1 MNYSR
6 RPLWNNNDNEN
17 DNNDDHV
24 KNINYKNKLK
34 EVTSNGS
41 ENPDLWD
48 LNGSKISWFQ
58 ISWNSWSNCGI
69 IK

>member
-34 EVTSNGS
+34 E
-41 ENPDLWD
+41 
-48 LNGSKISWFQ
+48 
-58 ISWNSWSNCGI
+58 
-69 IK
+69 